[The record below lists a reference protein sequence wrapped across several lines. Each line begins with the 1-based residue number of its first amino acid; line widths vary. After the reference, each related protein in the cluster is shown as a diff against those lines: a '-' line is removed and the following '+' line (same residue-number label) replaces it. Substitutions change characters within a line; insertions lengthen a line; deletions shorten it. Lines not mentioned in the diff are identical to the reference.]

1 MSGMLMIPSTQMTF
15 SKLTLETQSGT
26 MMNLKMELLPVAIL
40 IVDRETG
47 GREVERL
54 DLDTSTLS
62 I

>member
-1 MSGMLMIPSTQMTF
+1 MIASMQMTF

-26 MMNLKMELLPVAIL
+26 MMSLKMELLLVVIL
-40 IVDRETG
+40 TVDRETG

-54 DLDTSTLS
+54 DQDTSTQS